1 MEYRFV
7 QNDESTLANYQAL
20 FKICFPNAWHYTI
33 PYLKWLYISN
43 PAGVAVGFD
52 AVSGERWA
60 AHYVCIPVW
69 ARVQG
74 ETQKG
79 LLSLNTATH
88 PHFQGQGLFTKLASM
103 TYEYAYDNGYRFVYG
118 VANANSTSGFTRRLG
133 FQLVRPLEARL
144 GFGGFF
150 ADACEYQTLQAE
162 AVFVRA
168 WDEAALRWRMGNPT
182 NPVRVQVVSDS
193 LHSFTART
201 NYPFI
206 QVYSEMLVSDWMPA
220 SPTSS
225 MVRFGSPKLFLG
237 LFPGK
242 QWTYHTYW
250 AIPKCLKPSP
260 LHLIY
265 RDLHSTGTT
274 LAPDACFINFMDF
287 DAY

>member
-7 QNDESTLANYQAL
+7 QSDELTLANYQAL
-20 FKICFPNAWHYTI
+20 FRVCFPNARHYTI
-33 PYLKWLYISN
+33 PYLKWLYTSN

-52 AVSGERWA
+52 AVAGECWA
-60 AHYVCIPVW
+60 AHYVCVPVW
-69 ARVQG
+69 ARVRG

-88 PHFQGQGLFTKLASM
+88 PDFQGKGLFTKLANM
-103 TYEYAYDNGYRFVYG
+103 TYEYACDNGYRFVYG
-118 VANANSTSGFTRRLG
+118 VANANSTPGFTRRLG

-150 ADACEYQTLQAE
+150 TDACEYETLQAE

-168 WDEAALRWRMGNPT
+168 WDKATLRWRMGNPT
-182 NPVRVQVVSDS
+182 NPVGVQTVSTA
-193 LHSFTART
+193 LHSFAART
-201 NYPFI
+201 NYPFV
-206 QVYSEMLVSDWMPA
+206 QVYSEMLISDWELA
-220 SPTSS
+220 SSPSS
-225 MVRFGSPKLFLG
+225 LARFGFPKLFLG
-237 LFPGK
+237 LLPGK
-242 QWTYHTYW
+242 QWAQHNYW
-250 AIPKCLKPSP
+250 AIPKRLKPSP

-274 LAPDACFINFMDF
+274 LAPDACLISFMDF